1 MTTHHG
7 FKQARMIRYDR
18 WIRNKNLK
26 PIPYQRKAVEWALER
41 ELRHETGINGG
52 IIADEMGMGKTF
64 MMLGTIIANPQS
76 GVTLLVVPPALLD
89 QWQSIIKQ
97 HLSNEPGFLIVYH
110 GAKAKSIDLSHEV
123 FDILGT
129 RIVLTTYGMMANRKP
144 RRNER
149 SYKSPIWSVQW
160 YRTIY
165 DEAHHM
171 RNRKSNNWIG
181 AKVTKCKIRWL
192 LTGTPIQNYAS
203 DAYALRSLINPTR
216 TLVDMC
222 LHRDKESV
230 GLKLPPINMH
240 EIAVNIDSTERESER
255 RLITQIHAQLPFA
268 DITIDNV
275 DEWIEM
281 FEGKGI
287 FPLLT
292 AARQVCLYPR
302 LLTDKWIK
310 LVVNGLIDGNIELPL
325 VNTHAKLDA
334 VVHTINSR
342 DRASQKIVFTHYHG
356 ETDRLEALLKQS
368 GHKVGKID
376 GRTKAKERK
385 NLLNSGNK
393 HFNSLVLNRLFKGR
407 QPDIRNKI
415 QEYLATPDILLLQ
428 IKSCC
433 EGLNLQSYREIYFTS
448 PHWNPAIEDQA
459 IARAHR
465 IGQKNTVEVFKFVT
479 SMPNGGSS
487 LDNYCLLI
495 QRCKRE
501 LMEDLKS
508 KCTTHL

>member
-1 MTTHHG
+1 
-7 FKQARMIRYDR
+7 
-18 WIRNKNLK
+18 
-26 PIPYQRKAVEWALER
+26 
-41 ELRHETGINGG
+41 
-52 IIADEMGMGKTF
+52 
-64 MMLGTIIANPQS
+64 MMLGTIMANPEP
-76 GVTLLVVPPALLD
+76 GITLLVVPPALLD
-89 QWQSIIKQ
+89 QWRSIIKQ
-97 HLSNEPGFLIVYH
+97 NLSDKPGFLIVYH
-110 GAKAKSIDLSHEV
+110 GTKAKSIELSQQA
-123 FDILGT
+123 FDILDT

-144 RRNER
+144 RPNQR
-149 SYKSPIWSVQW
+149 SYRSPIWSVQW

-171 RNRKSNNWIG
+171 RNRKSNNWLG
-181 AKVTKCKIRWL
+181 AKLTRCKIRWL
-192 LTGTPIQNYAS
+192 LTGTPIQNYAT
-203 DAYALRSLINPTR
+203 DAYSLRSLINPTR
-216 TLVDMC
+216 TLADIC

-230 GLKLPPINMH
+230 GLKLPPIKTH
-240 EIAVNIDSTERESER
+240 KIAVTVDSAERENEK
-255 RLITQIHAQLPFA
+255 RLIAQIHAQLPFA

-281 FEGKGI
+281 FDGKGI

-310 LVVNGLIDGNIELPL
+310 LIVNGLIDGNVELPL

-334 VVHTINSR
+334 VVNTINSR
-342 DRASQKIVFTHYHG
+342 DRASQKIIFTHYHG

-368 GHKVGKID
+368 GHNVGKID

-385 NLLNSGNK
+385 NLLNSGDK
-393 HFNSLVLNRLFKGR
+393 HFNSLVLNRLFKGK
-407 QPDIRNKI
+407 QCDVRNKI
-415 QEYLATPDILLLQ
+415 QGYLGTPNILLLQ

-433 EGLNLQSYREIYFTS
+433 EGLNLQSYSEIYFTS

-459 IARAHR
+459 VARAHR
-465 IGQKNTVEVFKFVT
+465 IGQKNTVEVFKFIT
-479 SMPNGGSS
+479 SLPNGALS

-495 QRCKRE
+495 QKCKRE

-508 KCTTHL
+508 KCTIHL